1 MNKTLKV
8 LHVEDSERDV
18 ALLTRHLTRAGYE
31 LYSERVE
38 TPKAMRAALETKEW
52 DCILCDYSMPHFNAL
67 SALKL
72 LQESGLDI
80 PFIIISGTIGEEV
93 AVEAMRVGAHD
104 YLMKDKL
111 ARLAPAIERAIEEA
125 NNRRARR
132 QAEANLRRSEAQ
144 YRRLL
149 ETTNEGVWMFDTGLH
164 TAYVNRRLT
173 EMLGY
178 TAEEMVG
185 RPALDFMAEGSHAD
199 VRQRVRRRTQGVTE
213 QYDIRL
219 RRKDG
224 SDLWV
229 IVCAT
234 PIYDERGEFTGS
246 LSMLTDIT
254 ERKRAEEALR
264 ESEEHYRS
272 LFENNPLPMWVYDL
286 ETLAFLAVNDAAV
299 HHYGYSREEFLS
311 MTIKDI
317 RPSEDVPALLGNVL
331 KVDRGM
337 DEAGVWRHRRKDGT
351 VISVEITSHEMAFA
365 GRRAELVLANDVT
378 ERLHAEEMQ
387 ARRTIQLALRADVNA
402 ALAES
407 GAEMRITL
415 GRCAEAI
422 VQHFGAA
429 FARVWTLNPEENVL
443 ELQASAGMYTN
454 IDGPHARVPVG
465 LFQIGLI
472 AQERQPHI
480 TNDIQSE
487 PETFDQ
493 EWAGREGMVAF
504 AGYPL
509 HVEGRVVGVM
519 TMFSRRRLPD
529 DTLDA
534 LSSVAAVIAQYID
547 RKRTEEALRKSEEQ
561 FRQSQKLEA
570 VGLLAGGIA
579 HDFNNLLTA
588 INGYSELALMKLKQE
603 DPLHRNLEEIKKSGE
618 RAANLTRQLLA
629 FSRKQML
636 QPRVLDLNSVVVD
649 IEKML
654 RRLIGEDINL
664 RTSFDPAL
672 GSTKADPGQI
682 EQVVMNLAVNARDAM
697 PAGGKL
703 TIETANIYLDE
714 RYARE
719 HVGVT
724 PGRYVMLAVTD
735 TGTGMD
741 AETQARIFEP
751 FFTTKGEG
759 KGTGLGLS
767 TVYGIVKQSGGNVWV
782 YSEVGHG
789 TTFKVYLPRVDE
801 DAEEYKRTT
810 ETEEILRGTETILLA
825 EDEEVVRTLA
835 CEILE
840 TYGYRVLEATGG
852 GAALL
857 ICEREKE
864 QIDLLIT
871 DVVMPELSGRQLA
884 ERLKQ
889 LRPDM
894 RVLYMSGYTDNAIVH
909 QGVLDKGANFIQ
921 KPFSP
926 DALARKVREVLDK
939 L

>member
-1 MNKTLKV
+1 
-8 LHVEDSERDV
+8 
-18 ALLTRHLTRAGYE
+18 
-31 LYSERVE
+31 
-38 TPKAMRAALETKEW
+38 
-52 DCILCDYSMPHFNAL
+52 
-67 SALKL
+67 
-72 LQESGLDI
+72 
-80 PFIIISGTIGEEV
+80 
-93 AVEAMRVGAHD
+93 
-104 YLMKDKL
+104 
-111 ARLAPAIERAIEEA
+111 
-125 NNRRARR
+125 
-132 QAEANLRRSEAQ
+132 
-144 YRRLL
+144 
-149 ETTNEGVWMFDTGLH
+149 
-164 TAYVNRRLT
+164 
-173 EMLGY
+173 
-178 TAEEMVG
+178 
-185 RPALDFMAEGSHAD
+185 
-199 VRQRVRRRTQGVTE
+199 
-213 QYDIRL
+213 
-219 RRKDG
+219 
-224 SDLWV
+224 
-229 IVCAT
+229 
-234 PIYDERGEFTGS
+234 
-246 LSMLTDIT
+246 
-254 ERKRAEEALR
+254 
-264 ESEEHYRS
+264 
-272 LFENNPLPMWVYDL
+272 
-286 ETLAFLAVNDAAV
+286 
-299 HHYGYSREEFLS
+299 
-311 MTIKDI
+311 
-317 RPSEDVPALLGNVL
+317 
-331 KVDRGM
+331 
-337 DEAGVWRHRRKDGT
+337 
-351 VISVEITSHEMAFA
+351 MAFA

-407 GAEMRITL
+407 GAEMRMTL

-480 TNDIQSE
+480 TNDVQSE

-840 TYGYRVLEATGG
+840 TYGYRVLEAAGG

-909 QGVLDKGANFIQ
+909 QGVLDKGVIRVAGH
-921 KPFSP
+921 
-926 DALARKVREVLDK
+926 VE
-939 L
+939 